1 MRYVLFLLRI
11 FRNARPTDHFS
22 PLVVAAVAV
31 VANAIA
37 VVVVVVVVVQFTLS
51 SPL

>member
-1 MRYVLFLLRI
+1 MRYGLLLLCI

-31 VANAIA
+31 AADAIA
-37 VVVVVVVVVQFTLS
+37 VVVVVVVVQFTLS